1 MKRHLA
7 PSLFALSLCA
17 LLGGARAADAQVA
30 DAIVPAPID
39 SVVVRVQ
46 PAPPVSLTAAD
57 GGAASVD
64 LAPMIRPS
72 FVAPVRDVQMPPALA
87 ASRDVAAFQGRS
99 WKMPTSRTLMIGGTA
114 LAIIGLVAVKGD
126 TGAIMALAG
135 GGVAVYGLYL
145 HYNH

>member
-17 LLGGARAADAQVA
+17 LLGGARVAGAQGV

-39 SVVVRVQ
+39 SVAVLAQAASSTSPTVADARV
-46 PAPPVSLTAAD
+46 
-57 GGAASVD
+57 ASVD
-64 LAPMIRPS
+64 LAPVIRSS
-72 FVAPVRDVQMPPALA
+72 FALPVRSVELPPAFS
-87 ASRDVAAFQGRS
+87 ASRDAAAFQGRN